1 MPKEELVNSLN
12 TKCLLLQ
19 ANAKRRACDFFKH
32 LNTKCLFLQANAKR
46 RAFEFFKHKMPAS
59 AGQCQ
64 KKGF

>member
-1 MPKEELVNSLN
+1 MPKERLLSSLH
-12 TKCLLLQ
+12 
-19 ANAKRRACDFFKH
+19 A
-32 LNTKCLFLQANAKR
+32 KCLFLQANAKR

>member
-19 ANAKRRACDFFKH
+19 ANAKRRA
-32 LNTKCLFLQANAKR
+32 
-46 RAFEFFKHKMPAS
+46 FEFFKHKMPAS
-59 AGQCQ
+59 VGQCQ